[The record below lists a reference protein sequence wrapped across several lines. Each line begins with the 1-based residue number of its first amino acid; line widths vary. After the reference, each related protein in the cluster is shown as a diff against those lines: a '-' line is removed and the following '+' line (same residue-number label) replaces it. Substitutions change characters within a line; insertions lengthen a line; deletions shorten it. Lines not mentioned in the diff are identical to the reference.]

1 MDDAS
6 IIELFIA
13 RDERAIAEVG
23 AKYGALCRGVAQSV
37 LGDPGDAEEVFSD
50 VLLTLWNNIPPEKP
64 DSLKAYA
71 MAITRRRALKAL
83 RDGSTKKRGGGIASE
98 PLDEL
103 SEILPSRESVE
114 SSVEANELKTL
125 INRWLG
131 SLNKEDRALFLRRYW
146 YEDTVSELAQKLGCT
161 PQRTA
166 KRLGTLR
173 RKLRTYLEREGH
185 VL

>member
-6 IIELFIA
+6 IIELFMA
-13 RDERAIAEVG
+13 RDEHAIAEVR

-37 LGDPGDAEEVFSD
+37 LGDPEDAEEVLSD

-64 DSLKAYA
+64 ASLKAYA
-71 MAITRRRALKAL
+71 MVITRRRALKAL
-83 RDGSTKKRGGGIASE
+83 RDSGTKKRGGGIASE

-103 SEILPSRESVE
+103 SEILPSPESVE

-125 INRWLG
+125 INSWLG
-131 SLNKEDRALFLRRYW
+131 SLLPEDRALFLRRYW
-146 YEDTVSELAQKLGCT
+146 YEDTVSELAQKLGAS

-173 RKLRTYLEREGH
+173 KKLRSYLEREGH
-185 VL
+185 LL